1 MTVSSLLFW
10 NSIFCGIKKQAFLLW
25 LNLQTVLWKTSSG
38 KPLRSA
44 QRMRIGGM
52 LTTSETSL
60 WVVSD
65 DIKKLAFSTSSYTL
79 PPNAHSL
86 KTWEIPPLSLVPML
100 APSHFPWFPVQ
111 LLSQLL
117 LLHPR
122 VSLRTGC
129 WGC

>member
-1 MTVSSLLFW
+1 MTMSSLLFW
-10 NSIFCGIKKQAFLLW
+10 NRMFCGIKKQAFLLL

-44 QRMRIGGM
+44 RRTRIGGI

-60 WVVSD
+60 WVLSD
-65 DIKKLAFSTSSYTL
+65 DIKKVAFSARSYML
-79 PPNAHSL
+79 PPKAPSL
-86 KTWEIPPLSLVPML
+86 KTWEIPPPFPVPML

-111 LLSQLL
+111 LLSQFL
-117 LLHPR
+117 LLHPP
-122 VSLRTGC
+122 VSFESGC